1 MARTV
6 ARVIVD
12 ALSELGVRQVFGVV
26 GDALNPVT
34 DAIRTTDG
42 LEWVGCRHEEA
53 AAFAA
58 SAQAQLSGTL
68 GVCMGTVG
76 PGSVHLLNGLYDA
89 AKSHAPV
96 LAIAGQV
103 PLAELGSD
111 YFQEV
116 DNDAL
121 FSDVAVFRATVTS
134 PGQLP
139 QMLETAVRTAL
150 GRKGV
155 AVLTVPGDLGDQELT
170 ADRSARFSLNAPVS
184 RPDESAVRRAAELLD
199 RSERVTLLVG
209 EGARAARDD
218 VLTLADRLAAPMVL
232 TLKAKAGFEGDANP
246 FQVGQ
251 TGLIGNPAAASALQD
266 ADTLLLLGTDFPYRD
281 WYPEGRTVVQVDTD
295 ATHIGRRVPVEVGL
309 VGDTGATVRD
319 LLSHLATT
327 PAGREETRD
336 GSDSEGARDRS
347 DSEGAHDR
355 SGSEGARDRSG
366 SEGARDRSG
375 SEGAHDRSASASAPA
390 QAHDRSAPAPARDR
404 SHLTKARDRYDRW
417 RDGQAR
423 LADPG
428 HDKGLVG
435 RVRSALDNRG
445 KDIRPEALAAV
456 VDRVAADDA
465 VFTSDTGMATVWLSR
480 FVEMRGERRLIGS
493 YNLGSMANA
502 MPHALGAQCLDR
514 DRQVVA
520 FCGDGG
526 LSMLLGDL
534 MTLKTYK
541 LPVKLVVF
549 DNRRLGMVKLEQE
562 QAGLPEFGTVLD
574 NPDFASVARAMG
586 IPGIRVTEPA
596 ALEDSVRRAFRTE
609 GPVLLDVLTNPD
621 EIAVPA
627 KPTVEQGWGFAVA
640 KMKEALRSIGEPDG
654 R

>member
-1 MARTV
+1 MTRTV

-12 ALSELGVRQVFGVV
+12 ALAELGVGQVFGVV
-26 GDALNPVT
+26 GDALNPLT

-42 LEWVGCRHEEA
+42 VEWVGCRHEEA

-58 SAQAQLSGTL
+58 SAQSQLTGGL

-89 AKSHAPV
+89 AKSRTPV

-103 PLAELGSD
+103 PLPELGSD

-121 FSDVAVFRATVTS
+121 FADVAVFRATVTS
-134 PGQLP
+134 PEQLP
-139 QMLETAVRTAL
+139 QLLETAVRTAL

-155 AVLTVPGDLGDQELT
+155 AVLSVPGDLGDKELE
-170 ADRSARFSLNAPVS
+170 ADRRTRFSLTTPTT
-184 RPDESAVRRAAELLD
+184 RPDADAVRAAAALLD

-209 EGARAARDD
+209 RGARDARDQ
-218 VLTLADRLAAPMVL
+218 VLALAERLAAPMVL
-232 TLKAKAGFEGDANP
+232 TLKAKEGFEGDNP

-251 TGLIGNPAAASALQD
+251 TGLIGNPAAAAGLQE

-281 WYPEGRTVVQVDTD
+281 WYPEDATVVQVDTEP
-295 ATHIGRRVPVEVGL
+295 THIGRRVPVEIGL
-309 VGDTGATVRD
+309 VGDVGATVRD
-319 LLSHLATT
+319 LLAELSAT
-327 PAGREETRD
+327 PPGD
-336 GSDSEGARDRS
+336 GQGRDRGHL
-347 DSEGAHDR
+347 EKAVAHF
-355 SGSEGARDRSG
+355 
-366 SEGARDRSG
+366 
-375 SEGAHDRSASASAPA
+375 AS
-390 QAHDRSAPAPARDR
+390 
-404 SHLTKARDRYDRW
+404 W
-417 RDGQAR
+417 REGQAR
-423 LADPG
+423 LAAPD
-428 HDKGLVG
+428 HDKGLIG
-435 RVRSALDNRG
+435 RVRSALDNHEHG
-445 KDIRPEALAAV
+445 IRPEALAAA
-456 VDRVAADDA
+456 VDRHAADDA

-480 FVEMRGERRLIGS
+480 FVEMRGTRRLLGS

-502 MPHALGAQCLDR
+502 MPHALGAQMLDR

-534 MTLKTYK
+534 MTLRTYD
-541 LPVKLVVF
+541 LPVTLVVF

-562 QAGLPEFGTVLD
+562 QSGLPEFGTVLD
-574 NPDFASVARAMG
+574 NPDFAAVATALG
-586 IPGIRVTEPA
+586 LTGIRVTDPA
-596 ALEDSVRRAFRTE
+596 DLDDAVRTALATP

-627 KPTVEQGWGFAVA
+627 KPTVQQGWGFAVA
-640 KMKEALRSIGEPDG
+640 KLKEIVRSHGDDSSPA
-654 R
+654 

>member
-12 ALSELGVRQVFGVV
+12 ALAELNVRQVFGVV
-26 GDALNPVT
+26 GDALNPLT
-34 DAIRTTDG
+34 DAIRTTEG
-42 LEWVGCRHEEA
+42 VEWVGCRHEEA

-58 SAQAQLSGTL
+58 SAQSQLTGGL

-89 AKSHAPV
+89 AKSHTPV

-103 PLAELGSD
+103 PLSELGSD

-134 PGQLP
+134 PE
-139 QMLETAVRTAL
+139 QMPLLLETAVRTAL

-155 AVLTVPGDLGDQELT
+155 AVLSVPGDIGEKELST
-170 ADRSARFSLNAPVS
+170 DRPARFSLTTPS
-184 RPDESAVRRAAELLD
+184 TRPDEDAVRAAADLLD
-199 RSERVTLLVG
+199 RAERVTLLVG
-209 EGARAARDD
+209 RGARGARDQ
-218 VLTLADRLAAPMVL
+218 VMALADRLAAPMVL
-232 TLKAKAGFEGDANP
+232 TLKAKEGFEGDNP

-281 WYPEGRTVVQVDTD
+281 WYPEGRTVVQVDTEP
-295 ATHIGRRVPVEVGL
+295 THIGRRVPVEIGL
-309 VGDTGATVRD
+309 VGEVGATVRD
-319 LLSHLATT
+319 LLVQLDAA
-327 PAGREETRD
+327 P
-336 GSDSEGARDRS
+336 
-347 DSEGAHDR
+347 
-355 SGSEGARDRSG
+355 
-366 SEGARDRSG
+366 
-375 SEGAHDRSASASAPA
+375 SASA
-390 QAHDRSAPAPARDR
+390 
-404 SHLTKARDRYDRW
+404 KARDRKHLDQAVERFASW
-417 RDGQAR
+417 REGQAR
-423 LADPG
+423 LAAPD
-428 HDKGLVG
+428 HDKGLIG
-435 RVRSALDNRG
+435 RVRSALDNREHG
-445 KDIRPEALAAV
+445 IRPEALAAA
-456 VDRVAADDA
+456 VDRHAADDA

-480 FVEMRGERRLIGS
+480 FVEMRGDRRLLGS

-502 MPHALGAQCLDR
+502 MPHALGAQMLDR
-514 DRQVVA
+514 GRQVVA

-534 MTLKTYK
+534 MTLKTYD
-541 LPVKLVVF
+541 LPVTLVVF

-562 QAGLPEFGTVLD
+562 QSGLPEFGTVLD
-574 NPDFASVARAMG
+574 NPDFAAVATALG
-586 IPGIRVTEPA
+586 LTGIRVTDPDELDDAVRTALA
-596 ALEDSVRRAFRTE
+596 AP

-640 KMKEALRSIGEPDG
+640 KMKEIVRSSGDNSH
-654 R
+654 

>member
-1 MARTV
+1 MPRTV
-6 ARVIVD
+6 AQVIVD

-26 GDALNPVT
+26 GDALNPLT

-58 SAQAQLSGTL
+58 SAQSQLTDTL

-89 AKSHAPV
+89 AKSHTPV

-134 PGQLP
+134 PDQLP
-139 QMLETAVRTAL
+139 QMLETAVRHAL

-155 AVLTVPGDLGDQELT
+155 AVLTVPGDLGERELT
-170 ADRSARFSLNAPVS
+170 SDRPARFSLNAPVS
-184 RPDESAVRRAAELLD
+184 RPEESAVRRAAELLD
-199 RSERVTLLVG
+199 RSERITLLVG
-209 EGARAARDD
+209 QGARAARQD

-246 FQVGQ
+246 YQVGQ
-251 TGLIGNPAAASALQD
+251 TGLIGNPAAAQALQD
-266 ADTLLLLGTDFPYRD
+266 ADTLLMLGTDFPYRD
-281 WYPEGRTVVQVDTD
+281 WYPEGRTVIQVDTE

-309 VGDTGATVRD
+309 VGDSGATVRD
-319 LLSHLATT
+319 LLAHLTAA
-327 PAGREETRD
+327 PAG
-336 GSDSEGARDRS
+336 
-347 DSEGAHDR
+347 
-355 SGSEGARDRSG
+355 SGG
-366 SEGARDRSG
+366 
-375 SEGAHDRSASASAPA
+375 
-390 QAHDRSAPAPARDR
+390 ARDR
-404 SHLTKARDRYDRW
+404 SHLDKARERFDKW
-417 RDGQAR
+417 RTGQAR
-423 LADPG
+423 LADPA
-428 HDKGLVG
+428 HDKGVVG
-435 RVRSALDNRG
+435 RIRSALDNRAH
-445 KDIRPEALAAV
+445 DIRPEALAAA
-456 VDRVAADDA
+456 VDRAAADDA

-502 MPHALGAQCLDR
+502 MPQALGAQCLDR
-514 DRQVVA
+514 ERQVVA

-534 MTLKTYK
+534 MTLKTYR

-574 NPDFASVARAMG
+574 NPDFAAVAEAMG
-586 IPGIRVTEPA
+586 ITGIRVTDPA
-596 ALEDSVRRAFRTE
+596 DVEGAVRRAFDDP

-627 KPTVEQGWGFAVA
+627 KPTVEQGWGFALA
-640 KMKEALRSIGEPDG
+640 KVKEVVRSHGEPDG
-654 R
+654 N

>member
-34 DAIRTTDG
+34 DAIRTTEG
-42 LEWVGCRHEEA
+42 LEWVSCRHEEA

-58 SAQAQLSGTL
+58 SAQSQLGDTI

-89 AKSHAPV
+89 AKSRTPV

-111 YFQEV
+111 YFQEI

-121 FSDVAVFRATVTS
+121 FSDVAVFRATITS
-134 PGQLP
+134 PDQLP
-139 QMLETAVRTAL
+139 QMLETAVRNAL

-155 AVLTVPGDLGDQELT
+155 AVLTVPGDLGEQKLT
-170 ADRSARFSLNAPVS
+170 ADRPARFSLNMPLT
-184 RPDESAVRRAAELLD
+184 RPDESAVGRAVELLD
-199 RSERVTLLVG
+199 RAERVTLLVG
-209 EGARAARDD
+209 QGARDARAD
-218 VLTLADRLAAPMVL
+218 VLALADRLAAPMVL

-246 FQVGQ
+246 YQVGQ

-281 WYPEGRTVVQVDTD
+281 WYPEGRTVIQVDTE
-295 ATHIGRRVPVEVGL
+295 AAHIGRRVPVDVGL
-309 VGDTGATVRD
+309 VGDTGVTVRD
-319 LLSHLATT
+319 ILARLDAA
-327 PAGREETRD
+327 PAGTR
-336 GSDSEGARDRS
+336 G
-347 DSEGAHDR
+347 
-355 SGSEGARDRSG
+355 
-366 SEGARDRSG
+366 
-375 SEGAHDRSASASAPA
+375 
-390 QAHDRSAPAPARDR
+390 ARDR
-404 SHLTKARDRYDRW
+404 SHLEKARARFDRW
-417 RDGQAR
+417 RAGQAR
-423 LADPG
+423 LADPS
-428 HDKGLVG
+428 HDRGLVG

-445 KDIRPEALAAV
+445 HDIRPEALAAL

-502 MPHALGAQCLDR
+502 MPQALGAQCLDR
-514 DRQVVA
+514 ERQVVA

-534 MTLKTYK
+534 MTLRTHR

-574 NPDFASVARAMG
+574 NPEFAAVAEAMG
-586 IPGIRVTEPA
+586 ITGIRVSDPA
-596 ALEDSVRRAFRTE
+596 DLEAAVRRAFDTP

-640 KMKEALRSIGEPDG
+640 KVKEVVRSRGEAGDD
-654 R
+654 

>member
-1 MARTV
+1 VARTV
-6 ARVIVD
+6 AQVIVD

-26 GDALNPVT
+26 GDALNPLT

-58 SAQAQLSGTL
+58 SAQSQLTDTL

-103 PLAELGSD
+103 PLAEIGSD

-134 PGQLP
+134 PDQLP
-139 QMLETAVRTAL
+139 QMLETAVRHAL

-155 AVLTVPGDLGDQELT
+155 AVLTVPGDLGERELT
-170 ADRSARFSLNAPVS
+170 ADRPARFSLNAPLS

-199 RSERVTLLVG
+199 GSERVTLLVG
-209 EGARAARDD
+209 EGARAARQD

-251 TGLIGNPAAASALQD
+251 TGLIGNPAAAAALQD

-281 WYPEGRTVVQVDTD
+281 WYPEGRTVIQVDTE
-295 ATHIGRRVPVEVGL
+295 ATHIGRRVPVDVGL

-319 LLSHLATT
+319 LLNHLAAA
-327 PAGREETRD
+327 PA
-336 GSDSEGARDRS
+336 
-347 DSEGAHDR
+347 
-355 SGSEGARDRSG
+355 GSEGARDRSHV
-366 SEGARDRSG
+366 E
-375 SEGAHDRSASASAPA
+375 
-390 QAHDRSAPAPARDR
+390 
-404 SHLTKARDRYDRW
+404 KARERFDQW
-417 RDGQAR
+417 RTGQAR
-423 LADPG
+423 LADPS
-428 HDKGLVG
+428 HDKGVVG
-435 RVRSALDNRG
+435 RIRSALDNRAH
-445 KDIRPEALAAV
+445 DIRPEALAAV
-456 VDRVAADDA
+456 VDRLAADDA

-480 FVEMRGERRLIGS
+480 FVEMRGERRLVGS

-502 MPHALGAQCLDR
+502 MPQALGAQFLDR
-514 DRQVVA
+514 ERQVVA

-534 MTLKTYK
+534 MTLRTYR

-574 NPDFASVARAMG
+574 NPDFAAVAEAMG
-586 IPGIRVTEPA
+586 ITGIRVTDPA
-596 ALEDSVRRAFRTE
+596 DVESAVERAFRTP

-627 KPTVEQGWGFAVA
+627 KPTVEQGWGFALA
-640 KMKEALRSIGEPDG
+640 KMKEVVRSQGEPDG
-654 R
+654 N

>member
-26 GDALNPVT
+26 GDALNPLT
-34 DAIRTTDG
+34 DAIRTTEG

-58 SAQAQLSGTL
+58 SAQSQLTGTL

-121 FSDVAVFRATVTS
+121 FSDVAAFRATITS
-134 PGQLP
+134 PDQLP
-139 QMLETAVRTAL
+139 QMLETAVRHAV

-155 AVLTVPGDLGDQELT
+155 AVLTVPGDLGERELT
-170 ADRSARFSLNAPVS
+170 ADRPARFSLNAPVS
-184 RPDESAVRRAAELLD
+184 RPDGQAVRRAAELLD

-209 EGARAARDD
+209 EGARAARED

-232 TLKAKAGFEGDANP
+232 TLKAKAGFEGDHNP
-246 FQVGQ
+246 YQVGQ
-251 TGLIGNPAAASALQD
+251 TGLIGNPAAAAALQD

-281 WYPEGRTVVQVDTD
+281 WYPEGRTVIQVDTE
-295 ATHIGRRVPVEVGL
+295 AAHIGRRVPVDVGL
-309 VGDTGATVRD
+309 VGDSGATVRD
-319 LLSHLATT
+319 LLDHLTAA
-327 PAGREETRD
+327 PAGT
-336 GSDSEGARDRS
+336 EGARDRS
-347 DSEGAHDR
+347 
-355 SGSEGARDRSG
+355 
-366 SEGARDRSG
+366 
-375 SEGAHDRSASASAPA
+375 
-390 QAHDRSAPAPARDR
+390 
-404 SHLTKARDRYDRW
+404 HLEKARERFDHW
-417 RDGQAR
+417 RTGQVR
-423 LADPG
+423 LADPS
-428 HDKGLVG
+428 HDKGVVG
-435 RVRSALDNRG
+435 RIRSALDNRAH
-445 KDIRPEALAAV
+445 DIRPEALAAA
-456 VDRVAADDA
+456 VDRIAADDA

-502 MPHALGAQCLDR
+502 MPQALGAQSLDR
-514 DRQVVA
+514 ERQVVA

-534 MTLKTYK
+534 MTLKTYR

-574 NPDFASVARAMG
+574 NPDFAAVAEAMG
-586 IPGIRVTEPA
+586 ITGIRVTDPA
-596 ALEDSVRRAFRTE
+596 DVESAVRRAFHTS

-640 KMKEALRSIGEPDG
+640 KVKEIVRSHGEPSGD
-654 R
+654 

>member
-12 ALSELGVRQVFGVV
+12 ALSDLGVRQVFGVV
-26 GDALNPVT
+26 GDALNPLT
-34 DAIRTTDG
+34 DALRTTEG

-58 SAQAQLSGTL
+58 SAQAQLGGPL

-121 FSDVAVFRATVTS
+121 FRDVAVFRATLTS
-134 PGQLP
+134 PEQLP

-150 GRKGV
+150 GSKGV
-155 AVLTVPGDLGDQELT
+155 AVLTVPGDLGEREVPDGRPT
-170 ADRSARFSLNAPVS
+170 RFGLSRAVS
-184 RPDESAVRRAAELLD
+184 RPEEPAVQRAAELLD
-199 RSERVTLLVG
+199 RSERLTLLVG
-209 EGARAARDD
+209 AGARAARTD
-218 VLTLADRLAAPMVL
+218 VLALADRLAAPMVL
-232 TLKAKAGFEGDANP
+232 TLKAKESFEDDTND

-251 TGLIGNPAAASALQD
+251 TGLIGNPAAAAALKD

-281 WYPEGRTVVQVDTD
+281 WYPTDRTVIQVDTD
-295 ATHIGRRVPVEVGL
+295 ATHIGRRVPVDVAL
-309 VGDTGATVRD
+309 VGDTGATIRD
-319 LLSHLATT
+319 LLDHLACP
-327 PAGREETRD
+327 PAGADRAD
-336 GSDSEGARDRS
+336 G
-347 DSEGAHDR
+347 
-355 SGSEGARDRSG
+355 
-366 SEGARDRSG
+366 
-375 SEGAHDRSASASAPA
+375 
-390 QAHDRSAPAPARDR
+390 ARDR
-404 SHLTKARDRYDRW
+404 SHLTKARERFEQW
-417 RDGQAR
+417 RTGQAR
-423 LADPG
+423 LADPA
-428 HDKGLVG
+428 HDTGLVG
-435 RVRSALDNRG
+435 RVRSALDNRTH
-445 KDIRPEALAAV
+445 DVRPEALAAL
-456 VDRVAADDA
+456 VDRVAAEDA

-480 FVEMRGERRLIGS
+480 FVQMRGRRALIGS

-502 MPHALGAQCLDR
+502 MPQALGAQCLDR

-534 MTLKTYK
+534 MTLKTYR

-574 NPDFASVARAMG
+574 NPDFAAVADAMG
-586 IPGIRVTEPA
+586 ITGIRVTDPA
-596 ALEDSVRRAFRTE
+596 DLEDAVRRAFGTP

-640 KMKEALRSIGEPDG
+640 KVKEVLRSHTDTRES
-654 R
+654 

>member
-1 MARTV
+1 MPRTV
-6 ARVIVD
+6 AQVIVD

-26 GDALNPVT
+26 GDALNPLT

-58 SAQAQLSGTL
+58 SAQSQLTDTL
-68 GVCMGTVG
+68 SVCMGTVG

-89 AKSHAPV
+89 AKSHTPV

-134 PGQLP
+134 PDQLP
-139 QMLETAVRTAL
+139 QMLETAVRHAL

-155 AVLTVPGDLGDQELT
+155 AVLTVPGDLGERELA
-170 ADRSARFSLNAPVS
+170 ADRPARFSLNAPVS
-184 RPDESAVRRAAELLD
+184 RPEESAVRRAAELLD

-209 EGARAARDD
+209 QGARAARQD

-246 FQVGQ
+246 YQVGQ
-251 TGLIGNPAAASALQD
+251 TGLIGNPAAAQALQD
-266 ADTLLLLGTDFPYRD
+266 ADTLLMLGTDFPYRD
-281 WYPEGRTVVQVDTD
+281 WYPEGRTVIQVDTE

-319 LLSHLATT
+319 LLAHLTAA
-327 PAGREETRD
+327 PAG
-336 GSDSEGARDRS
+336 
-347 DSEGAHDR
+347 
-355 SGSEGARDRSG
+355 SGG
-366 SEGARDRSG
+366 
-375 SEGAHDRSASASAPA
+375 
-390 QAHDRSAPAPARDR
+390 ARDR
-404 SHLTKARDRYDRW
+404 SHLDKARERFDKW
-417 RDGQAR
+417 RTGQAR
-423 LADPG
+423 LADPA
-428 HDKGLVG
+428 HDKGVVG
-435 RVRSALDNRG
+435 RIRSALDNRAH
-445 KDIRPEALAAV
+445 DIRPEALAAA
-456 VDRVAADDA
+456 VDRAAADDA

-502 MPHALGAQCLDR
+502 MPQALGAQCLDR
-514 DRQVVA
+514 ERQVVA

-534 MTLKTYK
+534 MTLKTYR

-574 NPDFASVARAMG
+574 NPDFAAVAEAMG
-586 IPGIRVTEPA
+586 ITGIRVTDPA
-596 ALEDSVRRAFRTE
+596 DVEGAVRRAFDDP
-609 GPVLLDVLTNPD
+609 GPVVLDVLTNPD

-627 KPTVEQGWGFAVA
+627 KPTVEQGWGFALA
-640 KMKEALRSIGEPDG
+640 KVKEVVRSHGEPDG
-654 R
+654 N

>member
-1 MARTV
+1 MPRTV
-6 ARVIVD
+6 AQVIVD

-26 GDALNPVT
+26 GDALNPLT

-58 SAQAQLSGTL
+58 SAQSQLTDTL

-89 AKSHAPV
+89 AKSHTPV

-103 PLAELGSD
+103 PLSELGSD

-134 PGQLP
+134 PDQLP
-139 QMLETAVRTAL
+139 QMLETAVRHAL

-155 AVLTVPGDLGDQELT
+155 AVLTVPGDLGERELT
-170 ADRSARFSLNAPVS
+170 TDRPARFSLNAPVS

-209 EGARAARDD
+209 AGARAARQD
-218 VLTLADRLAAPMVL
+218 VLALADRLAAPMVL
-232 TLKAKAGFEGDANP
+232 TLKAKAGFEGDTNP

-251 TGLIGNPAAASALQD
+251 TGLIGNPAAAKALQD

-281 WYPEGRTVVQVDTD
+281 WYPEDRTVIQVDTE

-319 LLSHLATT
+319 LLGHLTAP
-327 PAGREETRD
+327 PAG
-336 GSDSEGARDRS
+336 
-347 DSEGAHDR
+347 
-355 SGSEGARDRSG
+355 
-366 SEGARDRSG
+366 
-375 SEGAHDRSASASAPA
+375 SA
-390 QAHDRSAPAPARDR
+390 DARDR
-404 SHLTKARDRYDRW
+404 SHLEKARERFDQW
-417 RDGQAR
+417 RTGQAR
-423 LADPG
+423 LADPS
-428 HDKGLVG
+428 HDKGVVG
-435 RVRSALDNRG
+435 RIRSALDNRG
-445 KDIRPEALAAV
+445 HDIRPEALAAA
-456 VDRVAADDA
+456 VDRVAAEDA

-502 MPHALGAQCLDR
+502 MPQALGAQSLDR
-514 DRQVVA
+514 ERQVVA

-534 MTLKTYK
+534 MTLKTYR

-574 NPDFASVARAMG
+574 NPDFAAVAEAMG
-586 IPGIRVTEPA
+586 ITGIRVTDPA
-596 ALEDSVRRAFRTE
+596 DVENAVRRAFDSP

-627 KPTVEQGWGFAVA
+627 KPTVEQGWGFALA
-640 KMKEALRSIGEPDG
+640 KVKEVVRSHGEAD
-654 R
+654 